1 MEKHLYHGVVNE
13 RIDRP
18 SGELIA
24 QFESVD
30 VAHVVDAMG
39 RYGIMHWEI
48 KPISPGMRAIGPAVT
63 VLAQPG
69 DTLYVAHAADIAQP
83 GDIIVIDAGGVK
95 ELCVIG
101 ERIGYYMG
109 TKRQVAAVVVDG
121 AIRDVKGLR
130 AQGMPVF
137 TRSVTPNIIGT
148 QGPGAINV
156 PIACGGVTVNP
167 GDMVF
172 GDDDGVVVI
181 PRGDVGRVLELAREH
196 LAGEL
201 HRLDQVNQG
210 MTLTEVQNLGPRLD
224 RWR

>member
-1 MEKHLYHGVVNE
+1 
-13 RIDRP
+13 
-18 SGELIA
+18 
-24 QFESVD
+24 
-30 VAHVVDAMG
+30 
-39 RYGIMHWEI
+39 
-48 KPISPGMRAIGPAVT
+48 
-63 VLAQPG
+63 
-69 DTLYVAHAADIAQP
+69 
-83 GDIIVIDAGGVK
+83 
-95 ELCVIG
+95 
-101 ERIGYYMG
+101 
-109 TKRQVAAVVVDG
+109 
-121 AIRDVKGLR
+121 
-130 AQGMPVF
+130 MPVF

-167 GDMVF
+167 GDLVF